1 MQVRSLGCSMSRD
14 ARCVSVLIRC
24 SRSWNVWPIQVF
36 QFFFLYNVAGILWP
50 KSMRLTQPTF
60 LMPFGGY
67 MCFCSGGLFW
77 DQLLFA
83 GTLPDYVFRESTQ
96 LLLICLLFFPFF
108 FGKKMTDML
117 IIIGVRRVFI
127 VEAGTKRVEGI
138 ISLGDIFRFLL
149 G

>member
-1 MQVRSLGCSMSRD
+1 MWL
-14 ARCVSVLIRC
+14 VL
-24 SRSWNVWPIQVF
+24 
-36 QFFFLYNVAGILWP
+36 L
-50 KSMRLTQPTF
+50 SMRLTQPTF

-67 MCFCSGGLFW
+67 MCFRSERGLFR

-83 GTLPDYVFRESTQ
+83 GTLPDYVFRKSTQ

-108 FGKKMTDML
+108 FGKKKITDVL